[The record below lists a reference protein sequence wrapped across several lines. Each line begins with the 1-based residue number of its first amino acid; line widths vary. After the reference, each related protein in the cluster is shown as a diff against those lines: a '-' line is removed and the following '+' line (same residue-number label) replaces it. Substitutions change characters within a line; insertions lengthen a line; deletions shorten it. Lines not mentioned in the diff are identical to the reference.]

1 MHVCMFMTKVISL
14 ADDAYAALAALK
26 VKNESFSEIVRRLTW
41 EAKRKNLLSMV
52 GAWKDSP
59 EMDEI
64 FKKIIAERH
73 YSKERK
79 VVL

>member
-1 MHVCMFMTKVISL
+1 MFMTKVISI
-14 ADDAYAALAALK
+14 ADDAYAALTVLK
-26 VKNESFSEIVRRLTW
+26 TRNESFSDVVRRLTCD
-41 EAKRKNLLSMV
+41 AKRKNLLSMV

-64 FKKIIAERH
+64 FKKILAERRNI
-73 YSKERK
+73 KERK